1 MSAISDTF
9 WAGRR
14 VLVTGHSG
22 FKGRWLSLWLRSL
35 GSEVTGLSRSRS
47 EDPEVRSIQGNVVN
61 HAAVLAAVEA
71 ARPEVVFHL
80 AGFSTVQVGLEDP
93 VLTYS
98 VNAIGTANVLE
109 AIRQTGYTRAV
120 VSVTTD
126 KVYLDQ
132 GAERAYREDDRL
144 GGSDPYSTSKVCQEL
159 VTSAFRDSLLADRGI
174 AVATARAGNVIG
186 GGDRT
191 AGRLVPDLI
200 RACLDGTPLEVRS
213 PDAIRPWQHV
223 LNPLSG
229 YLLLAERL
237 CEDPTAATAWNFG
250 PDQEDSHPVGWLV
263 ERVRARWPGEISV
276 EVGERRPLLEA
287 AVPRIDSTLART
299 RLGWRPPWEL
309 PAAIDATVD
318 WHLAHRDGRDPLAIT
333 LEQIERFSADASTQ
347 RGEQADSIA

>member
-1 MSAISDTF
+1 MTAISDTF

-35 GSEVTGLSRSRS
+35 GAEVTGLSRSCS
-47 EDPEVRSIQGNVVN
+47 EDPGVRSIQGNVVN
-61 HAAVLAAVEA
+61 HSAVLAAVEA

-109 AIRQTGYTRAV
+109 AVRQTGYTRAV

-237 CEDPTAATAWNFG
+237 WEDPTAATAWNFG

-263 ERVRARWPGEISV
+263 ERCAPAGPARSRSRSASGAA
-276 EVGERRPLLEA
+276 LLEA

-299 RLGWRPPWEL
+299 RSAGGRPGSCP
-309 PAAIDATVD
+309 PRSTPPSTGTSPTATV
-318 WHLAHRDGRDPLAIT
+318 ATRSRSPSS
-333 LEQIERFSADASTQ
+333 RSSASPPRRPRQ
-347 RGEQADSIA
+347 LGEQADSLA